1 MSKHVLKL
9 FMLFMVVSALP
20 ACGGGSAVNQ
30 QAPVDPAA
38 TLAGTRKADKMN
50 EALMMGAIAQQAP
63 MENGYLIGPED
74 LLEIEAY
81 NVEEL
86 KKTVRVNSHGDIALP
101 LVGVINVKGLT
112 TSEVEAFIAKKLD
125 KYVEETVVT
134 VFVKEY
140 KSQRISVIGAV
151 KNPQVFA
158 VTGQRYLLDMLM
170 MAGGL
175 DAGAGSVCYIIR
187 PMLASTAANKSETIV
202 VDLDEL
208 ILSGN
213 LSLNFP
219 VFAGDIVNVPRGSI
233 FFVDG
238 EVKAPGVYTMK
249 GKTSLIQALTMSQGI
264 GENASAGEVRIL
276 RDNGKGERDTITV
289 DYGEIRDGNQ
299 PDVMIA
305 ANDIIIVP
313 RSGAKA
319 FFNGFVRTIRG
330 AVSVGGVSMGF

>member
-1 MSKHVLKL
+1 MPKHVLNL
-9 FMLFMVVSALP
+9 FALSVAVLALA
-20 ACGGGSAVNQ
+20 ACGGGTAVNQ
-30 QAPVDPAA
+30 QTTADPAA
-38 TLAGTRKADKMN
+38 TLASTKKADKMN
-50 EALMMGAIAQQAP
+50 EALMLGAAAQQAP
-63 MENGYLIGPED
+63 MENGYLIGTDD

-101 LVGVINVKGLT
+101 LVGIINVKGLT
-112 TSEVEAFIAKKLD
+112 TAEVEAFITKKLD
-125 KYVEETVVT
+125 RYVEQTVVT

-151 KNPQVFA
+151 KQPQVFA

-175 DAGAGSVCYIIR
+175 DAGAGTVCYIIR

-208 ILSGN
+208 ILRGN

-219 VFAGDIVNVPRGSI
+219 VFAGDMVNVPRGAI

-238 EVKAPGVYTMK
+238 EVKTPGVYTMK
-249 GKTSLIQALTMSQGI
+249 GKTSLIQALTMAQGI
-264 GENASAGEVRIL
+264 GENASLDEVRIL
-276 RDNGKGERDTITV
+276 RDNGKGERETIPV
-289 DYGEIRDGNQ
+289 DYDGIRSGNM

-305 ANDIIIVP
+305 ENDIIIVP

-330 AVSVGGVSMGF
+330 AVSVGGASVGF